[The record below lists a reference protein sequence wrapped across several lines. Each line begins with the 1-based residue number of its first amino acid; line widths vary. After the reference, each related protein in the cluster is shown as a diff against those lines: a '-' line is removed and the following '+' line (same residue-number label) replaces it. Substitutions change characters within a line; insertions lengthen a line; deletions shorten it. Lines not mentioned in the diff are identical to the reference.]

1 MKKNL
6 FFLIVALVS
15 MSAIAQNKETIS
27 VLKPVNI
34 TQLEGTWYG
43 LYMGSQASV
52 TFNKDNTYAI
62 WNEAFSQMNIAGS
75 YALNGNTLSLGGIPG
90 MDGKGLVSVD
100 GNMMDLLVVFGAQGM
115 VQAPTSFNDAI
126 GNPAA
131 MRLCLN
137 RDKKVFDQATTQ
149 VKAPATASLAFER
162 NIRLGKGL
170 NLNSVFDGV
179 RDEQP
184 LKQGS
189 IKDIASKGFNSV
201 RIPIRWGAH
210 TLPSAPYTINPDF
223 FKKVD
228 GIVNECL
235 ANGMAVIL
243 DNHYYPVISF
253 GFESQDLSYE
263 ESIDR
268 LYSIWEQLSAHYKDY
283 PDESIYFGIMN
294 EPSLQLEP
302 SRWNKIVADCVKKI
316 RKYNPGKTIM
326 VATPSLG
333 QHWTIG
339 LLDFPADEWNMIV
352 DAHYYLPQTFT
363 HQGIAFAMAEGSLGT
378 PWTGSDMEKAPIA
391 HDMDFLAAWSKRNAR
406 PVNIGEFGV
415 CDNADDAS
423 RNAYLNYVSSEICKH
438 GFSFHLWA
446 YFRDTFGIYDE
457 DSGKWNQGILDAL
470 NLKKDDFQS
479 SFKNPPLS
487 YAPFVRW
494 WWPGNDVETNEL
506 QREMNLFAR
515 HHIGGV
521 EIQSFALVVPP
532 PMERMAQIMSFDT
545 DAYYSNLKTV
555 MEAAQRNGMT
565 VDLTNGSGWPA
576 SGSHISEAEENR
588 SLQYGMAVIPAAG
601 GTLEIPRSERQDSKF
616 AELVGLLE
624 AEVSEP
630 TVDGSRK
637 IQKVKKVNSAS
648 FAPGKAANG
657 FQRVLIALWNVPSQ
671 ETNMIVAKAD
681 AGNVM
686 DHFDTNV
693 LRKNYDHYFGA
704 ATGLDAFYGK
714 PFRAFFNDS
723 YEFKVDRHITA
734 DFSEVFQHRRG
745 YDPTPWMP
753 ANIWYGYNNM
763 YDNGHAAPE
772 FRFGDEDWRLRYDYD
787 LTVSDL
793 ARKHLLKGSSSWAH
807 EHGLLHR
814 TQAYGLPMDYM
825 GAAGD
830 ADIPE
835 TENMIFGGGSE
846 GGLKMVSSGAMLY
859 NRPLVSAESGVHINR
874 ALMVTPQ
881 KLRSIADKLLSSGIN
896 QIIWHGSPYKYEVA
910 GNPWQPFYN
919 STIGVNFSSDLSE
932 DNIFWDELADVNQ
945 YVQRAQYL
953 MRSGKAEADI
963 LVYYP
968 FLEYSSSVKN
978 PEEILYYGMLP
989 ETEPGTDNEQKAP
1002 DDAVSKWLSDIWP
1015 LLNELERRG
1024 LTWSWVNDESLQEMT
1039 ATPDGRLHIRG
1050 NSYGGL
1056 VLFNLPWIQMQ
1067 TAQNLQ
1073 QQSTT
1078 NLLIMGDLPAK
1089 QPSFKDYTKN
1099 DKKTATLMK
1108 KVAAG
1113 KHVCNSAHD
1122 WAVSTPLTTVA
1133 GGERVRTAR
1142 RRISDNELVQLYWN
1156 VDNRWKEICI
1166 QAGSAPYT
1174 YWLDAEDGSVTTAGR
1189 TSSGEIKGM
1198 LPPFSTRF
1206 LFITDTPIPEAQT
1219 AIPATTPKSSIE
1231 LGKWTLQLGEQV
1243 LNDAQLEDWRNIPQ
1257 LADSCG
1263 ESVYTTRFSLEK
1275 TATRYVLDLGEV
1287 YYTAEVSINGKA
1299 VGKRIWKPFR
1309 FDITDYIQSG
1319 ENVLEIR
1326 VKASDYNTKVRRGR
1340 EGDATFSSIANS
1352 GRLANGLKGPVL
1364 IFTER

>member
-1 MKKNL
+1 M
-6 FFLIVALVS
+6 FD
-15 MSAIAQNKETIS
+15 
-27 VLKPVNI
+27 LKR
-34 TQLEGTWYG
+34 
-43 LYMGSQASV
+43 V
-52 TFNKDNTYAI
+52 T
-62 WNEAFSQMNIAGS
+62 
-75 YALNGNTLSLGGIPG
+75 L
-90 MDGKGLVSVD
+90 
-100 GNMMDLLVVFGAQGM
+100 
-115 VQAPTSFNDAI
+115 
-126 GNPAA
+126 
-131 MRLCLN
+131 
-137 RDKKVFDQATTQ
+137 
-149 VKAPATASLAFER
+149 
-162 NIRLGKGL
+162 
-170 NLNSVFDGV
+170 
-179 RDEQP
+179 
-184 LKQGS
+184 
-189 IKDIASKGFNSV
+189 
-201 RIPIRWGAH
+201 
-210 TLPSAPYTINPDF
+210 
-223 FKKVD
+223 
-228 GIVNECL
+228 
-235 ANGMAVIL
+235 
-243 DNHYYPVISF
+243 
-253 GFESQDLSYE
+253 
-263 ESIDR
+263 
-268 LYSIWEQLSAHYKDY
+268 
-283 PDESIYFGIMN
+283 
-294 EPSLQLEP
+294 
-302 SRWNKIVADCVKKI
+302 
-316 RKYNPGKTIM
+316 
-326 VATPSLG
+326 
-333 QHWTIG
+333 
-339 LLDFPADEWNMIV
+339 
-352 DAHYYLPQTFT
+352 
-363 HQGIAFAMAEGSLGT
+363 
-378 PWTGSDMEKAPIA
+378 
-391 HDMDFLAAWSKRNAR
+391 FLAAFLFASNAFTQKK
-406 PVNIGEFGV
+406 GT
-415 CDNADDAS
+415 
-423 RNAYLNYVSSEICKH
+423 
-438 GFSFHLWA
+438 GFSDQH
-446 YFRDTFGIYDE
+446 
-457 DSGKWNQGILDAL
+457 AL

-532 PMERMAQIMSFDT
+532 PMERMAKIMSFDT

-555 MEAAQRNGMT
+555 MEVAQRNGMT

-630 TVDGSRK
+630 TADGSRK
-637 IQKVKKVNSAS
+637 IQKVKKVSSAS
-648 FAPGKAANG
+648 FAPGKAATG

-704 ATGLDAFYGK
+704 ATGLDAYYGK

-859 NRPLVSAESGVHINR
+859 NKPLVSAESGVHINR

-881 KLRSIADKLLSSGIN
+881 KLRSIADKLLASGIN

-932 DNIFWDELADVNQ
+932 DNVFWDELSDVNQ

-1039 ATPDGRLHIRG
+1039 ATPDGHLHIRG

-1073 QQSTT
+1073 QQSTA
-1078 NLLIMGDLPAK
+1078 NLLIMGNLPAK
-1089 QPSFKDYTKN
+1089 QPSFKDYAKN

-1113 KHVCNSAHD
+1113 KHICNSAHD
-1122 WAVSTPLTTVA
+1122 WAVSAPLTMVA

-1156 VDNRWKEICI
+1156 VDNRWKEISI
-1166 QAGSAPYT
+1166 QAGSAPYA
-1174 YWLDAEDGSVTTAGR
+1174 YWLDAEDGSVTAADR
-1189 TSSGEIKGM
+1189 TSSGEIKGI
-1198 LPPFSTRF
+1198 LPPLSTRF
-1206 LFITDTPIPEAQT
+1206 LYVTDTPIPEAQT
-1219 AIPATTPKSSIE
+1219 ATPTATPKSSIKLRE
-1231 LGKWTLQLGEQV
+1231 WTLQLGEQV
-1243 LNDAQLEDWRNIPQ
+1243 INDAQLEDWRNIPQ

-1287 YYTAEVSINGKA
+1287 YYTAEVFINGKT

-1309 FDITDYIQSG
+1309 FDITDYVQSG
-1319 ENVLEIR
+1319 ENILEIR
-1326 VKASDYNTKVRRGR
+1326 VKASDYNTKVLRGR

-1352 GRLANGLKGPVL
+1352 GRLANGLKGPVQ
-1364 IFTER
+1364 IFTE